1 MGKTAILP
9 AWQFKN
15 EFLIKSMLYQY
26 RWNRWQPHQLWGDS
40 LLVSSTSTST
50 GPYRSNSWEQQTTPP
65 DNPWSYRWKN
75 WHIWPGWW
83 NKASRWWNW
92 RRPDKYFEWT
102 YFHSLEIIWSFNFPF
117 YQLFFISLLYMC
129 CQRWMKD
136 YRSLLYRNPDSTQ
149 IRTLNSTIA
158 SQAFVHVA
166 LVIFL
171 KFVPVVLTKSSL

>member
-1 MGKTAILP
+1 MTIQEWVSDKKHAVSIPMKQMTT
-9 AWQFKN
+9 
-15 EFLIKSMLYQY
+15 
-26 RWNRWQPHQLWGDS
+26 
-40 LLVSSTSTST
+40 SSTLRGFPFSQFHFHFYWTLQIKFL
-50 GPYRSNSWEQQTTPP
+50 RTTNHPP